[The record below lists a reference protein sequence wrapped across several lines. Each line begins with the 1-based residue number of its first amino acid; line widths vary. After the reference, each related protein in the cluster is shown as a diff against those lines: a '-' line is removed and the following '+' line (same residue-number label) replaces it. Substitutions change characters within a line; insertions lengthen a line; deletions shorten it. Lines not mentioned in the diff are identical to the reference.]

1 MIHPDYN
8 ENLNYPDLAVLEI
21 DIKYHLTDE
30 LKLILKAQQS
40 LQFEAQYAYDR

>member
-21 DIKYHLTDE
+21 DFKFSRTLRSM
-30 LKLILKAQQS
+30 LKAQQ
-40 LQFEAQYAYDR
+40 AQQVAQHG

>member
-21 DIKYHLTDE
+21 NMNHPMASSPRLRSM
-30 LKLILKAQQS
+30 LLIN
-40 LQFEAQYAYDR
+40 EYDANFAFG